1 MMIKFFDRMRSTTR
15 YECANETKTTN
26 EYFEKQITRLKEVIK
41 KLKKMI
47 KKTKNTNEENI

>member
-1 MMIKFFDRMRSTTR
+1 MIKFFDRVKHATR

-26 EYFEKQITRLKEVIK
+26 EYFEKQIVRLKKVIK

-47 KKTKNTNEENI
+47 EKTKNTSEENI